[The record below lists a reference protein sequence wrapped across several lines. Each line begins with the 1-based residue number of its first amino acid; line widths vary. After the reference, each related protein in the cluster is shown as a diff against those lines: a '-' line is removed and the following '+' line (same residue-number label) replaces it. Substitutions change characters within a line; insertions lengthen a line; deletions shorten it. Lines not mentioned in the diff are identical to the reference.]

1 MYHSLEEFDRDFQHH
16 TEETLKV
23 FRCLN
28 DAALSCKVDPQGR
41 DLGFIAWHIVQTY
54 PEMLGQAGVQG
65 LNGAAPGAPAP
76 KSAAA
81 LAQADLSPLVGPQA
95 IHASYAAKDPER
107 LTQHIVC
114 NHVVTADSATS
125 ARSRCTVILWASRR
139 SEELTPR
146 GRKAD
151 PVQQVGEIEDEFV
164 KTDAGWK
171 IRRRRAWFTM
181 YAA

>member
-1 MYHSLEEFDRDFQHH
+1 MTELERLQAESACRYVVLAAARAVDDQDYPA
-16 TEETLKV
+16 L
-23 FRCLN
+23 
-28 DAALSCKVDPQGR
+28 AALFADDGELVRPG
-41 DLGFIAWHIVQTY
+41 
-54 PEMLGQAGVQG
+54 GQ
-65 LNGAAPGAPAP
+65 
-76 KSAAA
+76 
-81 LAQADLSPLVGPQA
+81 PLVGPQA

-114 NHVVTADSATS
+114 NHVVTADSATT

-181 YAA
+181 YAG